1 MKVTLSAVVLF
12 AALPL
17 ATLSWG
23 QDAPRSSS
31 SSGHAADN
39 TGINARD
46 RSDASATSSS
56 QSNSDSDVKLAAAVR
71 RSLTKDSSL
80 SVSGHNVKVMARNGA
95 VTLRG
100 PVKDD
105 DERARIEARVR
116 SVEGVSDVT
125 NELEIKP

>member
-1 MKVTLSAVVLF
+1 MKAILTSVLLF

-17 ATLSWG
+17 ATMSWG

-31 SSGHAADN
+31 STGHAADN

-46 RSDASATSSS
+46 RSGASATSSS
-56 QSNSDSDVKLAAAVR
+56 QSNSESDVKLAAAVR

-80 SVSGHNVKVMARNGA
+80 SVSAHNVKVIARNGA

-100 PVKDD
+100 PVKSE
-105 DERARIEARVR
+105 DERARVESNVR
-116 SVEGVSDVT
+116 SVEGVSEVT
-125 NELEIKP
+125 NELEVKP